1 MKEFDPRT
9 SVLQAKLQAW
19 CATLLSIVVDAYQLG
34 AVLGRGA
41 LVAAADGDALAP
53 DVAFIP
59 IADRAIAGP
68 DSVKGA
74 PGLAIDILFSR
85 MPEPER
91 AELRQRYAGLGV
103 LEYWQIEADT
113 AQAALYQANAAGEY
127 DLILPDKVG
136 MHFSAAIPELSFPV
150 RWFREQPG
158 VWTILQRWG
167 MIRD

>member
-1 MKEFDPRT
+1 MKEFDPQF

-19 CATLLSIVVDAYQLG
+19 CVSLLSIVVDAYQLG

-41 LVAAADGDALAP
+41 LVAAPDGDILAP
-53 DVAFIP
+53 DVAYIP
-59 IADRAIAGP
+59 AARRKIAGP
-68 DSVKGA
+68 DAVRGS
-74 PGLAIDILFSR
+74 PGLAIDILHSHV
-85 MPEPER
+85 PEPDR
-91 AELRQRYAGLGV
+91 AELRRRYARLGV

-113 AQAALYQANAAGEY
+113 ARAALYQANAEGGY